1 MCHFS
6 AARKVLR
13 HISRHCGWYLINIW
27 WTWRLLRFWF
37 MSLDQLKSNELRE
50 ITTFK
55 SRTWLWN
62 CSITTVKNDWQT
74 FYTEC
79 PKVEVVWGRLVGFV
93 SGSLPAMG
101 CGGSKAQPTSEVV
114 QPMCS
119 LCLLFLLFIR
129 VRVQAIVFNVVKK
142 YFLDLF
148 AFYLCFVIK
157 NSFSLA
163 IGF

>member
-6 AARKVLR
+6 AARRVLR

-27 WTWRLLRFWF
+27 WTWRLLHFWL
-37 MSLDQLKSNELRE
+37 MWKSLDQLKSNEPRE

-62 CSITTVKNDWQT
+62 CNITTVKNEWQT
-74 FYTEC
+74 FYTDC
-79 PKVEVVWGRLVGFV
+79 PKAEVVWGRLVSFV

-114 QPMCS
+114 HLHKLAFAIKSHCTHSNLKAHTQSSFYCFGTDEHS
-119 LCLLFLLFIR
+119 ALCI
-129 VRVQAIVFNVVKK
+129 QTWIAK
-142 YFLDLF
+142 
-148 AFYLCFVIK
+148 
-157 NSFSLA
+157 
-163 IGF
+163 